1 VIGVTEFEGVVR
13 GHGAGWMNVW
23 LGSHVTRVRSWSG
36 VDSPTINP
44 NIEAYALRNSVSGS
58 YVVVC
63 WRHTVNL
70 KQTNTWGFPL
80 SVKTRKRKDL
90 DLKNYHSSPC

>member
-1 VIGVTEFEGVVR
+1 MH
-13 GHGAGWMNVW
+13 HGD
-23 LGSHVTRVRSWSG
+23 
-36 VDSPTINP
+36 DSPTINP
-44 NIEAYALRNSVSGS
+44 NIEVYAPQNSESDG

-70 KQTNTWGFPL
+70 KQTKQNKKNTWGFPL

-90 DLKNYHSSPC
+90 DLKNYCNSPC